1 MYQGGPNATPV
12 VVGDQVFISSGGD
25 GGELLKVSGKAVN
38 RVWKDKNLSTFTG
51 TAVLIGGIL

>member
-1 MYQGGPNATPV
+1 
-12 VVGDQVFISSGGD
+12 
-25 GGELLKVSGKAVN
+25 VSGKAVN